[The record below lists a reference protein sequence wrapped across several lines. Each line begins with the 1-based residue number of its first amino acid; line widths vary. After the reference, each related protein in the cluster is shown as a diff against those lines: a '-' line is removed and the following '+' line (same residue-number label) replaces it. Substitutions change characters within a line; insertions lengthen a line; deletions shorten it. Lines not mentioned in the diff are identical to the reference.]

1 MTSPWLAVAAGMLT
15 VGAPC
20 VLPMLPVVLGAS
32 LGHKLHPLRP
42 LFIALGFALSFA
54 AVALLFSSVTHVLG
68 VSQEGLRQFAA
79 VMLLVFGVLMIWSRP
94 FQWLSLHASGVL
106 NRITGLG
113 SGATAGNLGG
123 LVLGLTLGA
132 VWTPCAGPVLAS
144 ILTLIAT
151 EPTTGSTAALLLAYS
166 AGAAIPMLAIA
177 YGGQAASGY
186 VRRISRYTHR
196 LQQGFG
202 VVVIAVAMAML
213 LQLDGVV
220 TLWLSQFY
228 PQGAGSL

>member
-32 LGHKLHPLRP
+32 LGKPHPTRP

-54 AVALLFSSVTHVLG
+54 AVALLFSSFTQVLG
-68 VSQEGLRQFAA
+68 LSHEGLRQFAA

-94 FQWLSLHASGVL
+94 FQWLSQHASGAL
-106 NRITGLG
+106 NRVSDL
-113 SGATAGNLGG
+113 SAGASPGNLGG

-144 ILTLIAT
+144 VLTLIAT

-166 AGAAIPMLAIA
+166 AGAAIPMLVIA
-177 YGGQAASGY
+177 YGGQAVSGY
-186 VRRISRYTHR
+186 VRSISRHAHR

-202 VVVIAVAMAML
+202 VVVIAVAISML
-213 LQLDGVV
+213 LQVDGLV